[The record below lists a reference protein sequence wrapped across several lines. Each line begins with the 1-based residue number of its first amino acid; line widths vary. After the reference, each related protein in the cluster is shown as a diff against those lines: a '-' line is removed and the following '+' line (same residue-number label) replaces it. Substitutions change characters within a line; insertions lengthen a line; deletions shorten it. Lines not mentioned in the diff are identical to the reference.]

1 MFYVHCTPPKFN
13 SLPLTNGGW
22 KTSLSYWDF
31 GELLTSGRD
40 LRKLSG
46 MHHCHATSH
55 WGIIPQSWKDAL
67 HWFIIHSGIGNTSL
81 WDGKKGSFQ
90 ITMELKKSHVSHV
103 SLGFHIPRA
112 HWGSPVASVVKKP
125 IEVKKIMKIDVE
137 GGRIHSI
144 VQSLLIEE
152 MLPRADE

>member
-1 MFYVHCTPPKFN
+1 MIIWYIHYVVCTLYTPKFN

-90 ITMELKKSHVSHV
+90 ITMELKKITCFACFAGVSYT
-103 SLGFHIPRA
+103 SCPLRQPSGLRCKEA
-112 HWGSPVASVVKKP
+112 YWGKKKSWRSTLR
-125 IEVKKIMKIDVE
+125 ED
-137 GGRIHSI
+137 GSI
-144 VQSLLIEE
+144 L
-152 MLPRADE
+152 